1 MLVYGSQVVKFWGT
15 RSTSVPPYVGVP
27 SVFHQLPVLVVVA
40 VTLAPEVV
48 VVEVVPVGIIT
59 ALVVVVWVDVVVVV
73 AVVVDVEVELPHD
86 DNTKDVTKR
95 KASDTRIIPLFM

>member
-15 RSTSVPPYVGVP
+15 RSTRVPPYVGVP
-27 SVFHQLPVLVVVA
+27 SVFHQLPVPVVVA

-59 ALVVVVWVDVVVVV
+59 ALVVVVVVVVV
-73 AVVVDVEVELPHD
+73 VIVVDVEVELPHA